1 MPHAAE
7 HLRSP
12 ATHGAVISFER
23 HALGR
28 DLRDFYPEVAF
39 VDETSPLGLVL
50 RRLAQSLDAAETRA
64 ERRFTSDLVGVVPD
78 LRRFALSL
86 TRDATESED
95 LVQYTLLKAWEHR
108 TSYRPGTSLKA
119 WLFTILRNGHLNGR
133 MKYRREVPDPEG
145 SHAAGLAS
153 LADQEHRLDVRDM
166 QEALA
171 RLGADQREALL
182 LVAVEDMTYE
192 AAAERL
198 GCRPGTVKSR
208 VSRARDRLAAELGE
222 A

>member
-1 MPHAAE
+1 MSHAAE

-12 ATHGAVISFER
+12 ATHEAVISFSGYG
-23 HALGR
+23 LGR

-39 VDETSPLGLVL
+39 VDETSPLGPVL

-64 ERRFTSDLVGVVPD
+64 ECRFPSDLDGVVPD
-78 LRRFALSL
+78 LRRYALSL
-86 TRDATESED
+86 SWNTTESED
-95 LVQYTLLKAWEHR
+95 LVQYTLLRAWEHR
-108 TSYRPGTSLKA
+108 TNYRPGTSLKA
-119 WLFTILRNGHLNGR
+119 WLFTILRKGHLSGR
-133 MKYRREVPDPEG
+133 MKYSREVPDPEG

-153 LADQEHRLDVRDM
+153 LADQEHRLDVQEM
-166 QEALA
+166 QEAIA
-171 RLGADQREALL
+171 RFGADQREALL
-182 LVAVEDMTYE
+182 LVAVEDLTYE

-198 GCRPGTVKSR
+198 GCRTGTVKSR